1 LPRTEKLGENKI
13 SDAAFSVFSAV
24 IESIYVLPCPSA
36 ILILLVSYIMEGSWG
51 VEHD

>member
-1 LPRTEKLGENKI
+1 LPRTGKLGGKES

-36 ILILLVSYIMEGSWG
+36 ILILLVSYIMDGSWG